1 MSDVRITASQFE
13 ENFDEYFDYVMNG
26 NILYVDDAVFIPIE
40 EYERLTESIADEKNR
55 LSQGGTSAFN
65 PEVEGSTPS

>member
-1 MSDVRITASQFE
+1 MKITVSQFE
-13 ENFDEYFDYVMNG
+13 ENFDEYFDYVLDG
-26 NILYVDDAVFIPIE
+26 NILHIDDVVLVPIE
-40 EYERLTESIADEKNR
+40 LYER